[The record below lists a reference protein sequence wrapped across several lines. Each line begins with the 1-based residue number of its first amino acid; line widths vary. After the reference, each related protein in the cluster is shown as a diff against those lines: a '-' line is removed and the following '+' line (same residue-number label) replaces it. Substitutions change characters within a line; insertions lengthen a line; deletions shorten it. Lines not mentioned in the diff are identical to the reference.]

1 MVFLGYPG
9 SENGRWRQHCQMS
22 QLLTLTRAARL
33 VGVTRG
39 VLQRRIKRGELAT
52 FEGMVTLDELLR
64 AYPEAE
70 SRVVDDAMLERLE
83 QIKDNALAKYATK
96 TVLPDAQILAAR
108 ATALGKELAETKARF
123 QHHTAVV
130 ETLEHKLAEIG
141 QADDAQLRPA
151 INALHEWLA
160 RELRAKWQPE
170 PSPTRLLIR
179 DSVLRVMAAN
189 IRILPSNHEFFLEGN
204 DSILEAALRAGL
216 ALNYGCSSGNCG
228 LCKAKVVSGEIKKIR
243 ATDYVLSTAE
253 KTQRYELLCA
263 NTAVTDLVIE
273 ALEAHGVQDIP
284 LQQIAA
290 RVKKLEMLS
299 EDIALLHLQTPRTKR
314 LRFLAGQH
322 VRLQVG
328 HGPTANYPIA
338 SCPCDDRNLQFHIR
352 KTERDTFSTHVFN
365 ALKNADTVNVEGPA
379 GEFVL
384 QEESPRSVIFIACDS
399 GFAPIKSLIEHAMA
413 LDMAERMHLYWIAT
427 GQGGHYLDNL
437 CRSWTDALDNFD
449 YTSLLAAAGH
459 TDAARAVDEMLARV
473 SSDHPDLV
481 EHDVYL
487 AAVAPFADAAE
498 FYLLDQGVPA
508 AQLFVERLDE

>member
-1 MVFLGYPG
+1 
-9 SENGRWRQHCQMS
+9 MS

-33 VGVTRG
+33 VGITRG

-52 FEGMVTLDELLR
+52 FEGMVTLEELLR

-70 SRVVDDAMLERLE
+70 SRVVDDAVLERLE
-83 QIKDNALAKYATK
+83 RIKDNALTKYATK
-96 TVLPDAQILAAR
+96 TVLPDAQTLAAR
-108 ATALGKELAETKARF
+108 ATALGKELAETKTRF
-123 QHHTAVV
+123 QHHAAVV
-130 ETLEHKLAEIG
+130 EKLEQKLLEIG
-141 QADDAQLRPA
+141 QADDAQLRFA
-151 INALHEWLA
+151 INALQEWLA
-160 RELRAKWQPE
+160 RELRTKSQPE

-243 ATDYVLSTAE
+243 ATDYVLSAAE
-253 KTQRYELLCA
+253 KAQRYELLCA

-273 ALEAHGVQDIP
+273 ALEAQGVQDIP

-299 EDIALLHLQTPRTKR
+299 EEIALLHLQTPRTKR

-328 HGPTANYPIA
+328 DNLTASYPIA
-338 SCPCDDRNLQFHIR
+338 SCPCDDRNLQFHIF
-352 KTERDTFSTHVFN
+352 KAERNAFSAHVFN
-365 ALKNADTVNVEGPA
+365 ALKTADTVNVEGPA
-379 GEFVL
+379 GKFVL
-384 QEESPRSVIFIACDS
+384 QEDSPRSVIFIACDS

-413 LDMAERMHLYWIAT
+413 LDMAEHMHLYWIAT
-427 GQGGHYLDNL
+427 GENGHYLDNL

-449 YTSLLAAAGH
+449 YTSLLAPAGH
-459 TDAARAVDEMLARV
+459 SNRTQALDEILARV
-473 SSDHPDLV
+473 PTEHPDLA

-487 AAVAPFADAAE
+487 ASATSFADATE
-498 FYLLDQGVPA
+498 FYLLDHGLPA